1 MVIGKQIRQDL
12 RRWLSPPDSSI
23 NHNLARKAHYK
34 GTASWFFQGGIFN
47 KWKSSPSLLW
57 IHGKRM
63 LPALPYRYLIHLKP
77 ASLQRALERVYFGQ

>member
-23 NHNLARKAHYK
+23 NHNVARKAHYK

-47 KWKSSPSLLW
+47 KWRSSPSLLW
-57 IHGKRM
+57 IHGKRI
-63 LPALPYRYLIHLKP
+63 LPALPCRHLIHLKYV
-77 ASLQRALERVYFGQ
+77 SLQRALAKAYFGQ